1 VSEHPDTA
9 DAPLANPFKAI
20 AAMASNRVIGRCG
33 RLPWRLPDDLR
44 WFKKTTLGHNVLMG
58 RATWESL
65 PVRPLPGRRNLVLST
80 TMPPGE
86 AAGAEVVASTAALGA
101 LALAGETWVI
111 GGEQV
116 YRAMLPACVEVR
128 LSYVF
133 EPYPGDAYF
142 PPFEDDFELA
152 ETLAIYPEFEVRR
165 YLRKATTSDTG
176 ASI

>member
-9 DAPLANPFKAI
+9 GAPEPRPFKAI
-20 AAMASNRVIGRCG
+20 VAMASNRVIGRCG
-33 RLPWRLPDDLR
+33 RLPWHLPEDLR
-44 WFKKTTLGHNVLMG
+44 GFKRATLGHNVLMG

-80 TMPPGE
+80 TLPPGE
-86 AAGAEVVASTAALGA
+86 TAGAEVVASPAALGA
-101 LALAGETWVI
+101 LGLADETWVI

-152 ETLAIYPEFEVRR
+152 ETLAVYPEFEVRR
-165 YLRKATTSDTG
+165 YLRKAATSNTG